1 MKAEELRRSVLQ
13 LAVEGKLVEQRPE
26 EGTAKELLAEIA
38 AERER
43 LVREGR
49 MKKGKPLPPVSSEET
64 PFEIPESWEWVRLGL
79 LIELISGRDLTPTEY
94 TERQAGIPYL
104 TGASDIESGEIV
116 VRRWT
121 EFPKVISLKND
132 LLLTCKGSIGKT
144 AIQQFDRAHIA
155 RQFMVLR
162 PFHCLIV
169 AYLKIFI
176 ESYIPYL
183 ENVAKS
189 IIPGISREDILEI
202 FFPLPPLAEQRR
214 IVARLEELMPLI
226 DAYDAEERRLSAL
239 ETEFPEQLRRSLL
252 QYAVEGKL
260 VEQRPGEGTA
270 GELLAEI
277 AAERERLIR
286 EGKMKRSKPLA
297 PVSPD
302 EVPFEI
308 PESWEWVRLGDVVYN
323 FGQKNP
329 DTPFT
334 YIDVASIDN
343 VNGCLTDN
351 LLVLPPADAPSRAR
365 KIVKKGC
372 VLYAT
377 IRPYLLN
384 ICIIDQDFSHEPIA
398 STAFAVLNPFSGLLN
413 QYLYYV
419 LRSSVFIDYVNDQM
433 TGMAYPAIN
442 DEKLY
447 SGYIPL
453 PPLAEQCRIV
463 ARLEEL
469 MPLIDTFRN
478 KNTVSSEGGL

>member
-26 EGTAKELLAEIA
+26 EGTARELLAEIA
-38 AERER
+38 AERKQ
-43 LVREGR
+43 LV
-49 MKKGKPLPPVSSEET
+49 
-64 PFEIPESWEWVRLGL
+64 
-79 LIELISGRDLTPTEY
+79 
-94 TERQAGIPYL
+94 
-104 TGASDIESGEIV
+104 
-116 VRRWT
+116 
-121 EFPKVISLKND
+121 
-132 LLLTCKGSIGKT
+132 
-144 AIQQFDRAHIA
+144 
-155 RQFMVLR
+155 
-162 PFHCLIV
+162 
-169 AYLKIFI
+169 
-176 ESYIPYL
+176 
-183 ENVAKS
+183 
-189 IIPGISREDILEI
+189 
-202 FFPLPPLAEQRR
+202 
-214 IVARLEELMPLI
+214 
-226 DAYDAEERRLSAL
+226 
-239 ETEFPEQLRRSLL
+239 
-252 QYAVEGKL
+252 
-260 VEQRPGEGTA
+260 
-270 GELLAEI
+270 
-277 AAERERLIR
+277 R
-286 EGKMKRSKPLA
+286 EGKMKKGKPLA

-302 EVPFEI
+302 EVSFEI
-308 PESWEWVRLGDVVYN
+308 PENWEWVRLGDVVYN

-343 VNGCLTDN
+343 VKGCLTDN

-419 LRSSVFIDYVNDQM
+419 LRSPVFIDYVNDQM

-453 PPLAEQCRIV
+453 PPLAEQRRIVARLGELMPLIDAYEAEERRLSALETEFPEQLRRSLLQYAVEGKLVEQRPEEGTARELLAEIAAERERLIREGKMKQSKPLAPVSPDEVPFEIPESWEWVRLGEIINLVSGQHIETSNYNTEGKGIAYLTGPADFGTKITVITRWTEHPKVIVEKNSILITVKGAGVGKTNILSETAAISRQLMAIMPIGIFDAYVLIFLKYYESAISNMKSGTTIPGISREDILGISLPLPPLAEQRRIV

-469 MPLIDTFRN
+469 MPLIDTVRN